1 MPALVSKHVVR
12 VYDHASKLPASVW
25 EAFRLREREANV
37 MYPHALKSRLYDGAQ
52 GPQFWLT
59 CSSYIASNDD
69 RQTLDL
75 VLSCTEGA
83 MGSFPIFIFVN
94 TSPRHLSP
102 EWLRSR
108 LDAMIQRLLGQV
120 DASRVFSVF
129 APEPVTREFAQ
140 MWMYRTNIGFYS
152 EPYYAAKLTYCTPT
166 TITRRRMT
174 VFPDLGYV
182 PRLAEDKDLHV
193 VAELCRGFAATS
205 EPFTL
210 TEQKALK
217 EARYLIKGGLVWVL
231 EVHRPG
237 QPSDLASLVAVTRTS
252 SNVSGITKVY
262 TNPRWRKRGCAE
274 RLVRHVCQQL
284 LATKAAVVLYVAHN
298 NPAAAGVYH
307 RVGFQ
312 GLTDSKARVDGV
324 ESWLELGFDRDY
336 VQLGHW

>member
-1 MPALVSKHVVR
+1 MPALVYKHVVR
-12 VYDHASKLPASVW
+12 DYDHASKLPSTVW
-25 EAFRLREREANV
+25 DAFRTREREANI
-37 MYPHALKSRLYDGAQ
+37 MYPHALKSCLYDDNQ
-52 GPQFWLT
+52 QFWIT
-59 CSSYIASNDD
+59 CSTHIASGDD

-83 MGSFPIFIFVN
+83 MGSYPLFIFAN
-94 TSPRHLSP
+94 TSSRHLTP

-108 LDAMIQRLLGQV
+108 LEALIQRLLAKV

-129 APEPVTREFAQ
+129 APEAITREFAQ
-140 MWMYRTNIGFYS
+140 MWTYRTDIGFYN

-174 VFPDLGYV
+174 LFPDLGYV
-182 PRLAEDKDLHV
+182 PRLGEEKDLHV

-210 TEQKALK
+210 TEQTALK
-217 EARYLIKGGLVWVL
+217 EAQYLIKNGLVWVL

-237 QPSDLASLVAVTRTS
+237 QSSDLASLVAVTRTS
-252 SNVSGITKVY
+252 AHVAGITKVY

-284 LATKAAVVLYVAHN
+284 LKNKDAVVLYVAHD

-312 GLTDSKARVDGV
+312 GLTESKARVDGV
-324 ESWLELGFDRDY
+324 ENWLELGFDREL